1 MREPVILTEAE
12 KLPCTPRGGPIG
24 TEVTVGTAGLPPEE
38 PMLVAFANLQS
49 YELLRRVLTDKDG
62 AFTATVRVPA
72 WADVNVVHYVFVSR
86 LDERPLAMTE
96 PFHVTADDGVA
107 RVVGRIGER
116 VNGCLE
122 LKNTEGIVYHLV
134 GAPEEQKPGG
144 YVRVLGTLAEGDP
157 CGNGGLA
164 VAVTDILTY

>member
-1 MREPVILTEAE
+1 MHEPHVLPEAE
-12 KLPCTPRGGPIG
+12 KLPCTPRGGAIG

-96 PFHVTADDGVA
+96 PFHVTAPDGVA

-122 LKNTEGIVYHLV
+122 LKNTEGIPYHLI
-134 GAPEEQKPGG
+134 GAGEEHKTGAL
-144 YVRVLGTLAEGDP
+144 VRVLGTVAASDP
-157 CGNGGLA
+157 CGSDVLA
-164 VAVTDILTY
+164 ISVSDILYY